1 MRLAAKIDANH
12 VEIVKAVRQAGCTVQ
27 SLAAVGKGCPDLMVG
42 TNNITALFEV
52 KDGEKSA
59 SRRALNEH
67 QVAWHRAWCGGP
79 VFVVDSVDSALQ
91 AVTLMRKM
99 KVEIR
104 Q

>member
-1 MRLAAKIDANH
+1 MRTAAKVDANH
-12 VEIVKAVRQAGCTVQ
+12 VEIVAAIRQAGCTVQ
-27 SLAAVGKGCPDLMVG
+27 SLAAVGKGCPDVVVG
-42 TNNITALFEV
+42 TNNVTAFFEI
-52 KDGEKSA
+52 KDGSKSP
-59 SRRALNEH
+59 SKRALNEL
-67 QVAWHRAWCGGP
+67 QLAWHRAWRGGP